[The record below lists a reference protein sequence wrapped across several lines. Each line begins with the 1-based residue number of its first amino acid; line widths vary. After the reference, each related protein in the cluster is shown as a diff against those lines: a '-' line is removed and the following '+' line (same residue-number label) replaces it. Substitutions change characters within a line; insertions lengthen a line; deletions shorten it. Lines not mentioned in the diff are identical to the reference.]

1 MKNIDKVKIASAAK
15 GLTEAQLN
23 NPHLNL
29 SGRRRVATMGMS
41 QPPVSSKK
49 LPVTT
54 KEKSNIP
61 MMPDVVKRKAREA
74 GKNKLSDLTGVS
86 RGTIDGV
93 GNLLNIAKKQR
104 YDRDMFGGTMSLG
117 RNSDFGSDG
126 FGLSFSKNF

>member
-1 MKNIDKVKIASAAK
+1 MKNIDKVKIAAAAK

-23 NPHLNL
+23 NPNIDF
-29 SGRRRVATMGMS
+29 SRRRRGVVANMS
-41 QPPVSSKK
+41 MPITAKK
-49 LPVTT
+49 APVTAPP
-54 KEKSNIP
+54 KSKMP

-117 RNSDFGSDG
+117 KNTDFGPGG
-126 FGLSFSKNF
+126 FGLSFSRDF